1 MVISEALGHRFKI
14 TLGLGFF
21 FQDNKWHHVHREE
34 SEMTH
39 PVDEDI
45 FGQTRVW
52 VLDTAESIHDFTSV
66 QLLHHLLQTSIYTH
80 THTHRYVTQ
89 TCFPHTRSQ
98 ISIGKY
104 FNRFLLL
111 CTALY
116 LLYFMEEPWW
126 KLIKLLLIY
135 PDEKWGKYQGS
146 RTMSM
151 FLHQTF

>member
-80 THTHRYVTQ
+80 THTGTLHRHAFLTLGHRLALANILIVSFCCVLLSTSCISWRNHGGNLSSSYWFTLMRSGVNIRALGQ
-89 TCFPHTRSQ
+89 CPCF
-98 ISIGKY
+98 
-104 FNRFLLL
+104 F
-111 CTALY
+111 
-116 LLYFMEEPWW
+116 
-126 KLIKLLLIY
+126 IK
-135 PDEKWGKYQGS
+135 PSK
-146 RTMSM
+146 
-151 FLHQTF
+151 